1 MKIIRDGVV
10 VLGFLCQWLNIQ
22 DARTGRASTYRR
34 TNIGLESRLRA
45 LQFRLRA
52 LQFRLRGLE
61 LRLRALER
69 RLRGLEFRLQGIEF
83 RLQGPQI

>member
-45 LQFRLRA
+45 LQFG
-52 LQFRLRGLE
+52 LRGLE

-69 RLRGLEFRLQGIEF
+69 RLRGLEFRLQG
-83 RLQGPQI
+83 PQI